1 MSLDTP
7 LTRSATAVR
16 LKRWGAVAFA
26 LTLVIVWSSLGFVHH
41 QVQQAAHAQLAQD
54 IDIEASV
61 LEEQV
66 SRSVD
71 SIVGTLQALALIDLT
86 PHLQRKDWSA
96 LELKPLALDRRLI
109 RSISL
114 VDERGQVLASSNPD
128 NLGLTVPPDLRPRA
142 PGTAPDNE
150 VVFGGIYPMRDVGSC
165 DPCDASM
172 GYWAVYLDVLESG
185 QPMRWLLAVNMGFF
199 ENYWARINST
209 QEGLMVWMLNYNGIV
224 LVSHNTSKAAS
235 AMALPWFQQTIA
247 TTEKSIHQPR
257 SPELYH
263 LSLRATPTYPL
274 AVMVGGNEAAL
285 KTRLALTVHDLGVT
299 GAVASA
305 FLLTLLTAFLMWSR
319 RYEHTATELDN
330 QSLGIDAHLMVSL
343 SDRNGNILD
352 ANDQFCR
359 ISGYT
364 RSELLG
370 HNHHLLNS
378 GLHPAP
384 FYQDL
389 WQTIHS
395 GQIWKGVLRNRRK
408 DGHLYW
414 VSATIIPYRDT
425 RGEVVR
431 YTAFYNDI
439 TEAVALREK
448 LDIEHHLREE
458 LTAFNEQ
465 LQRAA
470 ETDPLTGVANR
481 RAYEAF
487 MASVLEDSRR
497 MLQPLVVLSLDLD
510 HFKRVNDEY
519 GHAAGDEVLRA
530 ATQRWRALLRG
541 SDLLARL
548 GGEEFCVV
556 LPATT
561 LTQGELVAHKLL
573 DSMRNEPITVRT
585 PLGETAVQ
593 VTVSI
598 GLAAIDDVHGT
609 DATQLLAAADQ
620 ALYAAKRSGRNR
632 LHVRR
637 MAP

>member
-7 LTRSATAVR
+7 LTRSTTAVR

-26 LTLVIVWSSLGFVHH
+26 LTLMIVWSSLGFVHH
-41 QVQQAAHAQLAQD
+41 QLQQAAQARLTQD
-54 IDIEASV
+54 IDLEASV
-61 LEEQV
+61 LEEHV

-71 SIVGTLQALALIDLT
+71 SIVGTLQALALIDLN
-86 PHLQRKDWSA
+86 PHLRSNDWSE
-96 LELKPLALDRRLI
+96 LELKPLAQDLQLI

-114 VDERGQVLASSNPD
+114 VGERGQVLASSNPD

-142 PGTAPDNE
+142 PGTAANNE
-150 VVFGGIYPMRDVGSC
+150 VVFGGIYPMRDVGTC
-165 DPCDASM
+165 DPCDARM
-172 GYWAVYLDVLESG
+172 GYWAVSLDVQAAG

-199 ENYWARINST
+199 ENYWARINSA
-209 QEGLMVWMLNYNGIV
+209 QASLMVWMLNANGDV
-224 LVSHNTSKAAS
+224 LSSHNTSEAANTW
-235 AMALPWFQQTIA
+235 ALPWFQHTIS
-247 TTEKSIHQPR
+247 TTAQSIQQPQR
-257 SPELYH
+257 PELHH
-263 LSLRATPTYPL
+263 LSLRPTPMYPL
-274 AVMVGGNEAAL
+274 AVMVGGDEAAL
-285 KTRLALTVHDLGVT
+285 KARLALTVQDLGLI

-305 FLLTLLTAFLMWSR
+305 FLLTVLTAFLRWNG

-352 ANDQFCR
+352 ANDQFCQV
-359 ISGYT
+359 SGYK
-364 RSELLG
+364 RPELLG
-370 HNHHLLNS
+370 QNHRLLNS

-389 WQTIHS
+389 WQTIHN

-408 DGHLYW
+408 DGRLYW
-414 VSATIIPYRDT
+414 VSATIIPYRNT

-448 LDIEHHLREE
+448 LDVEHHLREE
-458 LTAFNEQ
+458 LAAFNEQ

-510 HFKRVNDEY
+510 HFKRVTDEY
-519 GHAAGDEVLRA
+519 GHAAGDEVLRTA
-530 ATQRWRALLRG
+530 AQRWHAQLRG

-573 DSMRNEPITVRT
+573 GSMRDEPIRVRT
-585 PLGETAVQ
+585 PQGEAAVQ

-598 GLAAIDDVHGT
+598 GLAAIDDVHDT
-609 DATQLLAAADQ
+609 DASKLLAAADQ
-620 ALYAAKRSGRNR
+620 ALYAAKRGGRNR

-637 MAP
+637 IAP